1 MEFLHLATTRV
12 ARGGHTQLGST
23 IGTFLA
29 LANIHSKSEKVC
41 GTAFSVKKKIAE
53 KVQVILGPFWV
64 IFGPLWAIL
73 GHFGHFWAI
82 LWHFWTNLR
91 KVQIFL
97 RDSWG
102 QDPRF

>member
-41 GTAFSVKKKIAE
+41 GTAFSVKKNGG
-53 KVQVILGPFWV
+53 KVRAIFGPFWV
-64 IFGPLWAIL
+64 ISGHFL
-73 GHFGHFWAI
+73 GHFVAYLDKFAESS
-82 LWHFWTNLR
+82 
-91 KVQIFL
+91 IFL
-97 RDSWG
+97 RPRWG
-102 QDPRF
+102 RGARF

>member
-73 GHFGHFWAI
+73 SHFWAI
-82 LWHFWTNLR
+82 SWHFWTNLR

-97 RDSWG
+97 RLRWG
-102 QDPRF
+102 HGTRF

>member
-41 GTAFSVKKKIAE
+41 GTAFSVKKFAE
-53 KVQVILGPFWV
+53 KVRVILGPFWV

-73 GHFGHFWAI
+73 NHF
-82 LWHFWTNLR
+82 
-91 KVQIFL
+91 
-97 RDSWG
+97 
-102 QDPRF
+102 